1 MRKIKVS
8 GCLNCPYCMEQT
20 HLTIDNKETVLNKIC
35 HHPSFVAQR
44 ATPTIPLQYITDL
57 AGGIEYSMCPKEY
70 MPNWCPLEYDG
81 LVCISQPINAGK
93 L

>member
-20 HLTIDNKETVLNKIC
+20 HLTIDNKETVLNNIC
-35 HHPSFVAQR
+35 HHPSFGAQR

-57 AGGIEYSMCPKEY
+57 AGGIEYSMSSKEY
-70 MPNWCPLEYDG
+70 MPNWCPLEHDG
-81 LVCISQPINAGK
+81 LVCISQPINV
-93 L
+93 